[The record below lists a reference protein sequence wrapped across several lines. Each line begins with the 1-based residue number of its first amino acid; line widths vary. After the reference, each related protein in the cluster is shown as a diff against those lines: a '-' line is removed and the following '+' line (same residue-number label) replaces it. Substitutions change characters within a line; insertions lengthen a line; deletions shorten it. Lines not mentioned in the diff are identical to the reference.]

1 MHRNNY
7 ESQKIN
13 KFRFDGGI
21 SMTFGERLYELR
33 KDKNISQEEL
43 ADLLDVSRQ
52 SISKWEND
60 NAYPEM
66 TRLLF
71 MSDFFNVSLDYLIR
85 GIEETENS
93 HAATTYKA
101 RTLLTVWNSFVSN
114 LSNKQRRLLMILY
127 ILLVFVC
134 IAIVVSFIYGMGYV
148 IGEAIAH
155 IQNSLN

>member
-1 MHRNNY
+1 MSLGNKIKEIRNRFGY
-7 ESQKIN
+7 SQDDLASLIN
-13 KFRFDGGI
+13 
-21 SMTFGERLYELR
+21 
-33 KDKNISQEEL
+33 
-43 ADLLDVSRQ
+43 VSRQ
-52 SISKWEND
+52 AITKWEND